1 MGNFLSSMWSEDQKE
16 REQTKGRLWK
26 VMVVLAFCLALYVIF
41 VKGSGS
47 RLGGPGRSVA
57 TIPQTG
63 GAPAHEDLDA
73 ILKDTNSFLERLG
86 KADTGRSMSSIPDA
100 GLPDMSPDV
109 PDAST
114 W

>member
-16 REQTKGRLWK
+16 REQAKGRFWK
-26 VMVVLAFCLALYVIF
+26 VMAVLAFCLAVYVIF
-41 VKGSGS
+41 MKGSGS
-47 RLGGPGRSVA
+47 RLGGPGRTA
-57 TIPQTG
+57 TTNPQTG
-63 GAPAHEDLDA
+63 GATAREDLDA

-86 KADTGRSMSSIPDA
+86 KTDTGRSMSSIPDV
-100 GLPDMSPDV
+100 GLPDMSPEV